1 MSNYKDRIRNE
12 IKENAKQM
20 SWYLKGRSSCGKSE
34 NNQIRRSYT
43 DRVKYMLTTCRVKET
58 ARQGKRIPSWTVND
72 GNYLV

>member
-43 DRVKYMLTTCRVKET
+43 DRVKYMLTTCVEET
-58 ARQGKRIPSWTVND
+58 QLREASGESKRIPI
-72 GNYLV
+72 